1 MSTNVIRVPTD
12 VHSEATRVAALRGQQ
27 PGQLLA
33 EAWREFMAR
42 HRDEFATE
50 LEEAAR
56 LMRNGTAE
64 EMTAFANRSNRARAE
79 AAAARIRAGRPQR

>member
-1 MSTNVIRVPTD
+1 MSTNVIRVPKD

-33 EAWREFMAR
+33 DAWREYMAR
-42 HRDEFATE
+42 HRGQFASE

-64 EMTAFANRSNRARAE
+64 ELTAFANRSNGARAE
-79 AAAARIRAGRPQR
+79 AAAARIRAGRPQ

>member
-1 MSTNVIRVPTD
+1 MSTNVVRVPRE
-12 VHSEATRVAALRGQQ
+12 VHQEAAQVAAMRGQQ

-33 EAWREFMAR
+33 EAWREYMAR
-42 HRDEFATE
+42 HRDQFATE

-64 EMTAFANRSNRARAE
+64 DLVAFANRHNRERGAATAE
-79 AAAARIRAGRPQR
+79 RIRAKRKTA